1 MMILVVPSTLGLD
14 PLFCRINI
22 ASGGHDEDALLGYRT
37 TERVFLD
44 GSYWSEK
51 EKLLKEETNEHDQ
64 KQQAAKE
71 ELARLFLDMDELS
84 SEDI

>member
-1 MMILVVPSTLGLD
+1 MVTKKQLRYPKAIGCSDFLLQEGI
-14 PLFCRINI
+14 RI
-22 ASGGHDEDALLGYRT
+22 DEDALLGYRT

-44 GSYWSEK
+44 GSYWSER
-51 EKLLKEETNEHDQ
+51 EILLKEEEQDKAQ
-64 KQQAAKE
+64 KQQEAKE